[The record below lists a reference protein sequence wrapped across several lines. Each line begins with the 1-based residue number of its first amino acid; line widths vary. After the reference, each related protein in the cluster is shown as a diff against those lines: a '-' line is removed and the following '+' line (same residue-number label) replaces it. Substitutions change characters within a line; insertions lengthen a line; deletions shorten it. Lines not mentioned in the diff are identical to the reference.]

1 MGKYRFLEDVA
12 IADSAFEA
20 EAESLEDL
28 FRTCAIATFEV
39 MADTSTI
46 EPKSKEDVELAGDNL
61 EELLFDWLAELIYL
75 KDSKSMLFGKFEIR
89 IEEEDGYKLTAS
101 IWGEPVDQKK
111 HKVRVDVKAVT
122 YHLLEVKQVEGKW
135 IAKVVLDT

>member
-1 MGKYRFLEDVA
+1 
-12 IADSAFEA
+12 
-20 EAESLEDL
+20 
-28 FRTCAIATFEV
+28 
-39 MADTSTI
+39 
-46 EPKSKEDVELAGDNL
+46 
-61 EELLFDWLAELIYL
+61 
-75 KDSKSMLFGKFEIR
+75 MLFGKFEIR